1 MSKSIQLLIYLI
13 SWQSD
18 KVTVSKH
25 SLIGL
30 RCIAARKVILSSVPS
45 PLTSWVVSMMSPRLL
60 FVYQEKQTKRNFSW
74 KENDHSGKKYKWP
87 FMHIEKLFKQW
98 LRFQSNELDFDQGGS
113 RINIKGPEPELS
125 LKLAI
130 ISREEKLL
138 TKGVL
143 YHALR

>member
-1 MSKSIQLLIYLI
+1 MTFHAYRKIVQ
-13 SWQSD
+13 
-18 KVTVSKH
+18 TV
-25 SLIGL
+25 
-30 RCIAARKVILSSVPS
+30 A
-45 PLTSWVVSMMSPRLL
+45 
-60 FVYQEKQTKRNFSW
+60 
-74 KENDHSGKKYKWP
+74 
-87 FMHIEKLFKQW
+87 
-98 LRFQSNELDFDQGGS
+98 RFQSNELDFDQGGS

>member
-1 MSKSIQLLIYLI
+1 
-13 SWQSD
+13 
-18 KVTVSKH
+18 
-25 SLIGL
+25 
-30 RCIAARKVILSSVPS
+30 
-45 PLTSWVVSMMSPRLL
+45 
-60 FVYQEKQTKRNFSW
+60 
-74 KENDHSGKKYKWP
+74 
-87 FMHIEKLFKQW
+87 MHIEKLFKQW